1 MFKFITKLFSA
12 LTRAANILDLL
23 AKEGET
29 TVKDWAVE
37 NAAVR
42 KQRLEAINRG
52 EDPDADD

>member
-29 TVKDWAVE
+29 TVKDWAIE
-37 NAAVR
+37 NAEVR
-42 KQRLEAINRG
+42 KNRLEAIKRG
-52 EDPDADD
+52 EDPDADE

>member
-1 MFKFITKLFSA
+1 MFKFVTKLFSA

-29 TVKDWAVE
+29 TVKDWAIE

-42 KQRLEAINRG
+42 KNRLAAIERG
-52 EDPDADD
+52 EDPDAE

>member
-37 NAAVR
+37 NALVR
-42 KQRLEAINRG
+42 KNRLAAIERG
-52 EDPDADD
+52 EDPDAED